1 MKRTFP
7 KFGYNPVTGEWN
19 DSLTGEFLWSKR
31 QRQRSRAGCDD
42 AQHLVVVV
50 DISLRSESLR
60 IPRDFPFCGNIC
72 GRPYLNLSLISS
84 VYRAIG
90 QDVRKEL
97 QGDMIGSAPA
107 ELDVPFIPF
116 SPLTVLWKALP
127 GMFKAQ
133 QNASRDAKRMPEFIA
148 TMPDWCRTTRATI
161 QNCPDASSLLALWK
175 ESIKPAVVRACSL
188 LRSVTMALSDPAT
201 KLRLDLIALIGEA
214 DANAILSNLSG
225 SSGNLASL
233 GPLLGLAQVAND
245 KMSREDLS

>member
-1 MKRTFP
+1 MKRAFP

-19 DSLTGEFLWSKR
+19 DSLTGEFLWS
-31 QRQRSRAGCDD
+31 SVNVSEAVPD
-42 AQHLVVVV
+42 VMTPSTW
-50 DISLRSESLR
+50 SLWWIFHYEASPFEF
-60 IPRDFPFCGNIC
+60 PGDFPFCGNIC

-116 SPLTVLWKALP
+116 SPLTVLWKSLP

-133 QNASRDAKRMPEFIA
+133 RNVSRDAKRIPEFIA

-161 QNCPDASSLLALWK
+161 QNCPDA
-175 ESIKPAVVRACSL
+175 
-188 LRSVTMALSDPAT
+188 
-201 KLRLDLIALIGEA
+201 
-214 DANAILSNLSG
+214 
-225 SSGNLASL
+225 
-233 GPLLGLAQVAND
+233 
-245 KMSREDLS
+245 